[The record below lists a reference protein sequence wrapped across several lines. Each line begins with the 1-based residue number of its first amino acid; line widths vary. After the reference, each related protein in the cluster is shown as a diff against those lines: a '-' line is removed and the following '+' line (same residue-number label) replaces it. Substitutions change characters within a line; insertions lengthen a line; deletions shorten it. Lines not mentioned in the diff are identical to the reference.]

1 MANSVLTRQVEPVV
15 SRREAV
21 ATPRKSSTWVWLAL
35 ALGLCASLYV
45 ANLNAAVHHLVTAV
59 DRTSAIAF
67 NSFVGHSKIFDLTL
81 AELST
86 KLGDIFVLLCMACV
100 IAVHSLRG
108 TTLKESANRISFWL
122 WSSIWC
128 VGSYLLVCCVI
139 AEQLTPRETPITAM
153 HIKNV
158 QDMYHMKLRTSAIH
172 SYPSGHALAYM
183 MFCITSLKTYP
194 GMAVFFGAFGVLMLW
209 VRLTLGLHWISD
221 MVFGSLPLALLVLAV
236 AAQPLAQK
244 GYQLLERVVTFT
256 LTELAN
262 GGCPILADKLQ
273 D

>member
-1 MANSVLTRQVEPVV
+1 L
-15 SRREAV
+15 
-21 ATPRKSSTWVWLAL
+21 
-35 ALGLCASLYV
+35 
-45 ANLNAAVHHLVTAV
+45 HHLVLGL
-59 DRTSAIAF
+59 DRTSAYEF
-67 NSFVGHSKIFDLTL
+67 NSFVGHSQIFDLTL

-86 KLGDIFVLLCMACV
+86 KFGDLFVLVCVGTV

-108 TTLKESANRISFWL
+108 TTLQEASRRISFWL
-122 WSSIWC
+122 YASAWC
-128 VGSYLLVCCVI
+128 VGSYLFVCCFL
-139 AEQLTPRETPITAM
+139 AEQFTPRETPITAL

-172 SYPSGHALAYM
+172 SYPSGHALAYTL
-183 MFCITSLKTYP
+183 FCITSLKTYP

-236 AAQPLAQK
+236 AAQPLSQK
-244 GYQLLERVVTFT
+244 FYQLLERFITST
-256 LTELAN
+256 ITQLADR
-262 GGCPILADKLQ
+262 GCPILADKLQ